1 MQAGFTLV
9 ELASVIVI
17 LGILT
22 SIALP
27 RFINLS
33 RDARIAAI
41 ENLAGSVRSA
51 MHLVEG
57 QVMAKGAGLAG
68 QQANIT
74 FIKLGD
80 GTDVRLW
87 NVYPDR
93 WCDGIGVMQQGFIIP
108 PAGCYLSSA
117 GIENNGL
124 TFYGYGNSAIPNGDA
139 GWRIESAPTPNAC
152 AVQYNYNGSGTPI
165 ITALTGGC

>member
-57 QVMAKGAGLAG
+57 QVMAKW
-68 QQANIT
+68 QVNRQT
-74 FIKLGD
+74 S
-80 GTDVRLW
+80 RS
-87 NVYPDR
+87 
-93 WCDGIGVMQQGFIIP
+93 
-108 PAGCYLSSA
+108 LS
-117 GIENNGL
+117 
-124 TFYGYGNSAIPNGDA
+124 
-139 GWRIESAPTPNAC
+139 
-152 AVQYNYNGSGTPI
+152 
-165 ITALTGGC
+165 